1 MSKVGRNDICPCGSG
16 LKFKKCCQAREDA
29 TLGRR
34 REEQSAVRTALDWL
48 MNRYP
53 EETTTALDTVF
64 FGELGEDKE
73 AAFGNLPPQFHGM
86 LDLNSSEWLLT
97 DAELELED
105 GVIPARNLL
114 FGLGGPL
121 LTAHGRI
128 WLEEIGKRSLS
139 LYEIREVRPGEGIRV
154 SDLLDPEQPELWL
167 RERSGSRSLMQW
179 DILGA
184 RLARQDDDWVMTG
197 AVYPFVRDEALAC
210 RDEILREIEGVERN
224 SPLVRE
230 IMGTIIIDTWLSC
243 LTAKRPIPT
252 MVDAST
258 QKTIRLTTDH
268 YQVTNW
274 ELLSTILAEQA
285 DVEGDRAH
293 GWVRF
298 TEIGD
303 EKRRSQA
310 TLNVKEPSFLD
321 VFCRTLELADVSR
334 KWLER
339 LARTALKFRA
349 REIVD
354 PRSPKALESASRS
367 RGMEIPP
374 EIAAGLINSYMDT
387 FYRNWTEE
395 KVPALGN
402 KTPREAVLTEN
413 GRRAVIDL
421 LKSYEH
427 ADARRVRDQG
437 GNRFDFG
444 FLWEQLGLGHK
455 TER

>member
-1 MSKVGRNDICPCGSG
+1 
-16 LKFKKCCQAREDA
+16 
-29 TLGRR
+29 
-34 REEQSAVRTALDWL
+34 
-48 MNRYP
+48 
-53 EETTTALDTVF
+53 
-64 FGELGEDKE
+64 
-73 AAFGNLPPQFHGM
+73 M

-97 DAELELED
+97 DAEFELED
-105 GVIPARNLL
+105 GAIPARDLL
-114 FGLGGPL
+114 LGLGGPL
-121 LTAHGRI
+121 LTAQGRI

-139 LYEIREVRPGEGIRV
+139 LFEVREVRPGEGIRV
-154 SDLLDPEQPELWL
+154 SDLLDPDEPELWL

-184 RLARQDDDWVMTG
+184 RLARQDDYWVMTG
-197 AVYPFVRDEALAC
+197 AVYPLMRDEALAC
-210 RDEILREIEGVERN
+210 RDEILRESEGVERN
-224 SPLVRE
+224 SPLARE
-230 IMGTIIIDTWLSC
+230 IVGTIIIETWLSC
-243 LTAKRPIPT
+243 LTAERPIPA

-285 DVEGDRAH
+285 DVEGDRAN

-310 TLNVKEPSFLD
+310 TLNVKEPNSLD
-321 VFCRTLELADVSR
+321 VFCRTLELADESR
-334 KWLER
+334 KWLAR

-367 RGMEIPP
+367 RGKEIPP

-387 FYRNWTEE
+387 FYRNWTGE
-395 KVPALGN
+395 KIPALGT

-421 LKSYEH
+421 LKSYEND
-427 ADARRVRDQG
+427 DARRAREQG
-437 GNRFDFG
+437 GKRFDFG
-444 FLWEQLGLGHK
+444 FLWEQLGLDQES
-455 TER
+455 ER